1 VGLPAVENS
10 RSVNVGHCRKI
21 MPIEQ
26 NSGGSSHTICGTL
39 WNWALAA
46 TTTNTDTVD
55 NISLLGLVT
64 KTARLVWTRWA
75 GSTVDDVQLSK
86 LYYALSAKF
95 NECIAETPM
104 MSTIFQFA
112 CPRTEIRSIEV
123 DRDRLKE
130 SSFFFI
136 LPPSIVHGE
145 GIEAHQ
151 TASSS
156 GFPRDI

>member
-1 VGLPAVENS
+1 MS
-10 RSVNVGHCRKI
+10 DCRKI
-21 MPIEQ
+21 IPIEQ
-26 NSGGSSHTICGTL
+26 SSGVSSHTIGGTL
-39 WNWALAA
+39 WNWALAT

-55 NISLLGLVT
+55 DISLLGLVT
-64 KTARLVWTRWA
+64 KTARLIWTGWA

-123 DRDRLKE
+123 ARVME
-130 SSFFFI
+130 SSFFI